1 MIRLFH
7 ILFAAACIGSMF
19 VYSHQFTDAYI
30 VPKWCC
36 VLFVLLWMLV
46 YAAFLALQR
55 KSIVADMAIW
65 GSIIVFSCWSHVTF
79 RVTGSFDNPAG
90 FAACLCAGLPFV
102 VFLIIHRNKYIRYAG
117 WIAGGVMVL
126 AIFLSH
132 SRSGMV
138 SVIAVCVMYLCGR
151 FVHGRLWRYLL
162 SVSMIGLLI
171 IGSYWLKKDSAD
183 GRLLI

>member
-65 GSIIVFSCWSHVTF
+65 GSIIVFSCWLQAVCGILQYVGLFSSHVTF

-90 FAACLCAGLPFV
+90 FAACLCAGLPF
-102 VFLIIHRNKYIRYAG
+102 
-117 WIAGGVMVL
+117 
-126 AIFLSH
+126 
-132 SRSGMV
+132 
-138 SVIAVCVMYLCGR
+138 CR
-151 FVHGRLWRYLL
+151 FFDHT
-162 SVSMIGLLI
+162 
-171 IGSYWLKKDSAD
+171 
-183 GRLLI
+183 